1 MKIACVLITHLPIK
15 AELKRY
21 PELAGKPAL
30 IMKALGSK
38 RLVLDYSAQA
48 RGIVQGMPV
57 PEAVAVCKEVML
69 LESDE
74 SHYRAAFDDMLDALE
89 QRSPLVEASDLGCAY
104 VGLDGLEMMYG
115 GEARLITALLQAVH
129 PVYNPRVGVAQGK
142 FPAYIAAVTSP
153 PGQATRVPD
162 TRVPDQSPDN
172 LAAFLEQC
180 SINLLP
186 ISWENKAR
194 LLHFGLA
201 TLGHIAVQPVGA
213 MQAQFGPEGLKAWEM
228 AQGIDRRA
236 LIPRSSE
243 PAITEYLTFP
253 DPSISL
259 PGILLAIES
268 LLLRAFSRAEVRGR
282 YARSVKIE
290 SQILHHP
297 PWVKTF
303 YYKQAVGSKDS
314 ALAVIQNALESVT
327 LPGPLEDMQ
336 LTLTGLTGESGIQ
349 ANLFSDVRKQEQLR
363 ESIRQLRVR
372 WGGQTPI
379 YLARDLEPW
388 SPIPERQKIL
398 VPFDS

>member
-1 MKIACVLITHLPIK
+1 MKIACVLTTHLPIK
-15 AELKRY
+15 VELKRY
-21 PELAGKPAL
+21 PELVGKPAL
-30 IMKALGSK
+30 IMKELGSQ

-48 RGIVQGMPV
+48 RGIVPGMPV
-57 PEAVAVCKEVML
+57 QQAVAVCKDVML

-74 SHYRAAFDDMLDALE
+74 SHYQAAFDDMLDALE
-89 QRSPLVEASDLGCAY
+89 QRGPLVEASDLGCAY

-115 GEARLITALLQAVH
+115 GEARLITSLLRAVH

-153 PGQATRVPD
+153 SGQATKVPD
-162 TRVPDQSPDN
+162 KAPEDVAD
-172 LAAFLEQC
+172 FLEQC

-194 LLHFGLA
+194 LLHFGLT
-201 TLGHIAVQPVGA
+201 TLGHVAAQPVGA
-213 MQAQFGPEGLKAWEM
+213 MQAQFGPEGLKAWEL

-236 LIPRSSE
+236 LIPRPSD
-243 PAITEYLTFP
+243 PVITEYLTFP
-253 DPSISL
+253 DPSITL

-268 LLLRAFSRAEVRGR
+268 LLLRAFSRTEVRGK

-303 YYKQAVGSKDS
+303 NYKQAVSSKDS
-314 ALAVIQNALESVT
+314 ALAVIQNALESVA

-349 ANLFSDVRKQEQLR
+349 ASLFSDVRKQEQLR
-363 ESIRQLRVR
+363 EIIRQLRVR

-388 SPIPERQKIL
+388 SPIPERRKIL
-398 VPFDS
+398 VPFDY